1 MAVAI
6 MVLSRATQ
14 KREMK
19 RANKVMPNLKPVGY
33 SGVGADWTTG

>member
-6 MVLSRATQ
+6 MVLSNATQ

-19 RANKVMPNLKPVGY
+19 RANRIIPKAKPVGY
-33 SGVGADWTTG
+33 EGAGSD